1 MTRKILFVAPVPPW
15 PADSGGAQRSFLL
28 YQALKRLGEVDLVL
42 ITANEI
48 AGDTQRVLRDDFGLK
63 AVLRPDPGLLTL
75 RRLHF
80 GYGRIGVNVLRLTR
94 WLLGS
99 RDTLYRSGP
108 LARELRALV
117 RAGGYDLAVGRYL
130 WTVVQSGVIDELP
143 TWLDFDDLES
153 EVWQSR
159 ADEAGG
165 RGLKAYYRHIAD
177 SYATRQRQLA
187 RRLAGGWV
195 AKARDAGRLDRADLG
210 VLPNIPF
217 ANYPRPAAPLPYEGH
232 GVPQGSADDGSGTL
246 NVIGVAAFDYRPNL
260 LGFDWFVTQ
269 VWPRVVERFPQARLN
284 LVGKLKDED
293 AAARWRQVPG
303 VVLHGRV
310 PELPPYYASALFA
323 VAPVFQGG
331 GTNIKVIEALVYGRC
346 CVGTPHALKG
356 FEGLGGLHEGAD
368 VEAFATRCIALL
380 AAPADCVEAGQVA
393 ASGAADRFSF
403 AHFADE
409 VARTLETPR
418 TASEQMPQHVADRL
432 KPVQEP
438 PA

>member
-28 YQALKRLGEVDLVL
+28 YQALKRLGDVDLVL
-42 ITANEI
+42 ITANAL
-48 AGDTQRVLRDDFGLK
+48 AGDTLRVLRDDFGLK

-99 RDTLYRSGP
+99 RDTLYRSGS

-159 ADEAGG
+159 SDEAGS
-165 RGLKAYYRHIAD
+165 RLLKAYYRQIAD

-187 RRLAGGWV
+187 RRRAGGWV
-195 AKARDAGRLDRADLG
+195 AKSRDAGRLDRAELG

-217 ANYPRPAAPLPYEGH
+217 ANYPRPAAPLPYEG
-232 GVPQGSADDGSGTL
+232 DGIGGGGGGGGGTL

-368 VEAFATRCIALL
+368 AEAFAARCLALL
-380 AAPADCVEAGQVA
+380 AAPADCVEAGQA
-393 ASGAADRFSF
+393 AARGAADRFSF

-409 VARTLETPR
+409 VARTLEAPQATPEL
-418 TASEQMPQHVADRL
+418 AHAAMADRL
-432 KPVQEP
+432 KPVQDP
-438 PA
+438 PG